1 MTEPTGF
8 RFYRRRSFKADE
20 FEAMN
25 TTSVIQAQHSET
37 SQAPNDPVPN
47 KSLNKL
53 VDSHWQGLR
62 CTVSKAIQHDTDAEG
77 VVPRP
82 PKVSWVTLTHGAVC
96 EPHMLLFHTNLDT
109 VLEEQTHIR
118 REENRT

>member
-8 RFYRRRSFKADE
+8 HFYCRRSFKADE

-62 CTVSKAIQHDTDAEG
+62 RTVSKAIQHDTDAEG

-82 PKVSWVTLTHGAVC
+82 PKVGNTD
-96 EPHMLLFHTNLDT
+96 P
-109 VLEEQTHIR
+109 R
-118 REENRT
+118 RCL